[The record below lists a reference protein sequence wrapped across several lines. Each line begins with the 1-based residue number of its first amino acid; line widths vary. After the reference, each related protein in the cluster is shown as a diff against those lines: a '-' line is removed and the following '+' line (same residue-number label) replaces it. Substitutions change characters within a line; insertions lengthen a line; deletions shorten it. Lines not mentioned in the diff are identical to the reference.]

1 MQPVDLRTI
10 RREATCGSLLL
21 TRADKPASLVRSGVM
36 PVEERLA
43 VVGAGTVGNGI
54 AHGMAPALGETF
66 AATRAAAQTV
76 QALKSVTSVLLSG

>member
-1 MQPVDLRTI
+1 
-10 RREATCGSLLL
+10 
-21 TRADKPASLVRSGVM
+21 M